1 MLCVRLFLF
10 VLLLLKPF
18 LSHLFDLLEALVAV
32 ILQLLVQWQ
41 WISVFKR
48 LIHLND
54 GFLVEFFK
62 LRVEQVDDLLDGLVL
77 AAELKR
83 LHQMVSWL
91 SAQFCVALRA
101 LLSVRVLHEVLE
113 DAGLAKSVEALVD
126 CCRISEEPCA
136 DLAL

>member
-1 MLCVRLFLF
+1 VLCVRLFLL

-32 ILQLLVQWQ
+32 VLQFLVQWQ
-41 WISVFKR
+41 RISVFKR

-54 GFLVEFFK
+54 GFLVKFFE

-91 SAQFCVALRA
+91 SAQLCVALRA

-113 DAGLAKSVEALVD
+113 DAGLAKSVKTLID
-126 CCRISEEPCA
+126 CSRVSEEPCA
-136 DLAL
+136 NLAL